1 MKAKPA
7 KQRAEPKISK
17 LPINLEDLLR
27 QRTVEQDRIE
37 YKAGWNPDAIIRTLC
52 AFANDFENLGGGYI
66 IIGQDCD
73 EHGQPIFPPVGVA
86 DNQLDK
92 IQRELLQYCNQIQ
105 PPYFPILSI
114 EEFAGKNLIVL
125 WAPGGQTRPYSCPK
139 DVTAKHRSQQYYI
152 RRYSSTV
159 EAKGDDQREL
169 LSLAATVPF
178 DDRRCRA
185 ATIDDLSLS
194 LIRSFLKEIGSR
206 LYQER
211 PKASLLELAR
221 LLNVVD
227 GPDEAVTPA
236 TLAYCSFARRPRNSC
251 PARRLTS

>member
-1 MKAKPA
+1 MKAKSS
-7 KQRAEPKISK
+7 KQREESEGSK

-86 DNQLDK
+86 DSQLDK

-105 PPYFPILSI
+105 PPYFPVLSI

-125 WAPGGQTRPYSCPK
+125 WSPGGQTRPYSCPG
-139 DVTAKHRSQQYYI
+139 Q
-152 RRYSSTV
+152 
-159 EAKGDDQREL
+159 
-169 LSLAATVPF
+169 
-178 DDRRCRA
+178 
-185 ATIDDLSLS
+185 
-194 LIRSFLKEIGSR
+194 LKIFS
-206 LYQER
+206 
-211 PKASLLELAR
+211 
-221 LLNVVD
+221 
-227 GPDEAVTPA
+227 
-236 TLAYCSFARRPRNSC
+236 
-251 PARRLTS
+251 